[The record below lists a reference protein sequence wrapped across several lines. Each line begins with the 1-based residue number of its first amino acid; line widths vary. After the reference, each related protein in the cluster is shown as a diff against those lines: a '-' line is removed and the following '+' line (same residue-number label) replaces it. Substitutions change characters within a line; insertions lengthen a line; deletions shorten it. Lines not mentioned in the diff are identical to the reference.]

1 MDSAI
6 RAKRVWLVYRS
17 DGSGRIKTVYE
28 QNPAS
33 IFAGW
38 SAPSGYAIL
47 DTRVTEKEFKM
58 IRRLRVTRRGLQ
70 PA

>member
-1 MDSAI
+1 MNNAI

-17 DGSGRIKTVYE
+17 DGSGRIKTVFE
-28 QNPAS
+28 QNPTRV
-33 IFAGW
+33 FPGW
-38 SAPSGYAIL
+38 AAPSGYAVL
-47 DTRVTEKEFKM
+47 DARVTEREFKM